1 MKETDSFVLQFGR
14 LIMLS
19 YREKLAKGIF
29 ESVKSTISIPKKS
42 AFLGTIT
49 EDGYCDFE
57 VPEDTWY
64 LTKDNK
70 RGTRL
75 YQSNIARKHRKETKR
90 IRFGLE

>member
-1 MKETDSFVLQFGR
+1 
-14 LIMLS
+14 MLS
-19 YREKLAKGIF
+19 FREKLAKGIF
-29 ESVKSTISIPKKS
+29 ESVKSTVNIPKKS

-49 EDGYCDFE
+49 EDGYCDYE

-64 LTKDNK
+64 LSKDNK

-75 YQSNIARKHRKETKR
+75 HQSNIARKHRKETKR